1 MKLPPIIRTLRP
13 HQWHKNLAVFAA
25 LVFDVKFFDPLY
37 VGRTV
42 IAFVLLALISS
53 AVYLVNDLADIEQ
66 DKLHPTKRFRPIPS
80 GEVSVGLAK
89 IMAIAFPVVII
100 PIAFLFNTWF
110 GIIITLYYA
119 QNIAY
124 SFVLK
129 HVVLIDVMLIA
140 AGFVLRV
147 AAGVVLIDVER
158 FSPWL
163 YICVT
168 LGALFIGFGK
178 RRHELTLA
186 AKSDKESTRVVL
198 QDYTIPF
205 IDWLVAIVA
214 TSTLVSYSV
223 YTFSAPNVPDN
234 HTMMLTIPFVFYGIA
249 RYMYLI
255 HVKGLGGAPDELVLK
270 DRPLFITVVIWGL
283 VCATI
288 LYISQ

>member
-13 HQWHKNLAVFAA
+13 HQWHKNAAVFAA
-25 LVFDVKFFDPLY
+25 LVFDVKFLDPVY
-37 VGRTV
+37 VGRTL
-42 IAFVLLALISS
+42 IAFVFLALISS

-66 DKLHPTKRFRPIPS
+66 DKLHPTKRFRPIPA
-80 GEVSVGLAK
+80 GEVRKSVAQG
-89 IMAIAFPVVII
+89 MAIAFPVVII
-100 PIAFLFNTWF
+100 PLAFLFNTWF
-110 GIIITLYYA
+110 GIIITLYYV
-119 QNIAY
+119 QNLAY

-178 RRHELTLA
+178 RRHELVLA
-186 AKSDKESTRVVL
+186 AEGTGSTRAVL
-198 QDYTIPF
+198 EDYTIPF
-205 IDWLVAIVA
+205 IDWLIAIVA
-214 TSTLVSYSV
+214 TSTLVSYSI
-223 YTFSAPNVPDN
+223 YTFSAPNVPAN

-270 DRPLFITVVIWGL
+270 DRPLFITVAIWGL

-288 LYISQ
+288 LFISQ

>member
-13 HQWHKNLAVFAA
+13 HQWHKNAAVFAA
-25 LVFDVKFFDPLY
+25 LVFDVKFFEPVY
-37 VGRTV
+37 VGRTL
-42 IAFVLLALISS
+42 IAFVFLALISS

-66 DKLHPTKRFRPIPS
+66 DKIHPTKRFRPIPA
-80 GEVSVGLAK
+80 GEVSKVVAQA
-89 IMAIAFPVVII
+89 MAIAFPVIII
-100 PIAFLFNTWF
+100 PLAFMFNTWF
-110 GIIITLYYA
+110 GIIITLYYV
-119 QNIAY
+119 QNLAY

-178 RRHELTLA
+178 RRHELVLA
-186 AKSDKESTRVVL
+186 QQGTGKTRAVL
-198 QDYTIPF
+198 EDYSLEF
-205 IDWLVAIVA
+205 IDWLIAIVA
-214 TSTLVSYSV
+214 TSTLVSYSI

-255 HVKGLGGAPDELVLK
+255 HVKGEGGAPDELVLR
-270 DRPLFITVVIWGL
+270 DRPLFITVAIWGL

-288 LYISQ
+288 LFISQ